1 MGDPNS
7 AVPEH
12 IAAAVAWADAVLD
25 GGGHVD
31 PTNPLLDRLGAAFTA
46 EELVE
51 LTYAIGTFAGYSK
64 LIVILGL
71 EWDENMSVIEIPTP
85 GA

>member
-1 MGDPNS
+1 
-7 AVPEH
+7 
-12 IAAAVAWADAVLD
+12 VAWADAVLD
-25 GGGHVD
+25 GGGHID
-31 PTNPLLDRLGAAFTA
+31 PTDPLLDRIRAQFTA

-71 EWDENMSVIEIPTP
+71 EWDEEIPVVEVPTP